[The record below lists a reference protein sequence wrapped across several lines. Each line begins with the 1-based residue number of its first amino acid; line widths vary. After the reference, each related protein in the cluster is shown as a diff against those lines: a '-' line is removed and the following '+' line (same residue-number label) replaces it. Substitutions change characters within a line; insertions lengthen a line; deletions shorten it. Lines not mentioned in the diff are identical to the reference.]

1 MTATAIETLNGRNRD
16 FASHRHVSSLKMMPS
31 MKTLII
37 GCVDPRVD
45 PVDVLGVQAGEAA
58 IIRNVGGRVTPST
71 IDTLAMLRQV
81 TRAAG
86 GDLAAGWN
94 LVVLHHTDCGI
105 TRLGGAPKLL
115 AGFFGISPDR
125 LHERAIDDPRASV
138 ALDIDALRAS
148 PEVSGDVV
156 VTGLV
161 YDVATGLVE
170 TVVAPSLLRPAVD
183 PGGSGR
189 QQAAEA
195 CEKHRSMQDTRRG
208 QQQAARPKS

>member
-1 MTATAIETLNGRNRD
+1 MTATVIETLNGRNRD
-16 FASHRHVSSLKMMPS
+16 FASYRHVSSLKMMPS

-45 PVDVLGVQAGEAA
+45 PVDVLGVEAGEAA

-148 PEVSGDVV
+148 QEVSGDVV

-183 PGGSGR
+183 ASASR
-189 QQAAEA
+189 RQAA
-195 CEKHRSMQDTRRG
+195 G
-208 QQQAARPKS
+208 PKS